1 MKRILFLILAGALL
15 SAGAAPAAAGQLSGV
30 DIKLNQVFKLDYFNL
45 RIRKVRWVPGSS
57 PLAQAAGSGDG
68 GTGALV
74 LTIEARNAGTDASSV
89 PTLAIQAM
97 FKSGFQTDS
106 EGRIAYDAQGHDL
119 SGDYQP
125 GDGPTMYSVIPHVPK
140 PTAANP
146 VTKIVFTPSYSGE
159 EGPQIFRLF
168 LPPVAIDQK

>member
-1 MKRILFLILAGALL
+1 MKRILFLVAAGALL
-15 SAGAAPAAAGQLSGV
+15 ATGPVPAPAAQLSGV
-30 DIKLNQVFKLDYFNL
+30 DIKLNQVFKLDFFNL

-74 LTIEARNAGTDASSV
+74 LTIEARNAGTDASGAPS
-89 PTLAIQAM
+89 LSIQAM
-97 FKSGFQTDS
+97 YKSGLQTDS
-106 EGRIAYDAQGHDL
+106 EARIAYDAQGHDL

-125 GDGPTMYSVIPHVPK
+125 GDGPTMYSVIPNVPK

-146 VTKIVFTPSYSGE
+146 VTKIVFTPSYSGDQ
-159 EGPQIFRLF
+159 GPQIFRLY
-168 LPPVAIDQK
+168 LPPVSIDQK